1 MDGQTEGQRE
11 RGRERARPRPQANRR
26 LRLASPGSR
35 VCSLIS
41 PRDVVE
47 PAQVDPR
54 AVVLRVGVGDP
65 LVAGLGVVKGVGPE
79 GLQDVAVVAEGACC
93 ARLICCMRFGG
104 CG

>member
-1 MDGQTEGQRE
+1 MSVCCV
-11 RGRERARPRPQANRR
+11 RGKRGA
-26 LRLASPGSR
+26 GGR
-35 VCSLIS
+35 VTHNTQHIYMYYL
-41 PRDVVE
+41 PRDIVQ